1 MITVEEAK
9 LLERIINQH
18 CEGRVYFNNFK
29 DYILPQ
35 TDEDLRAR
43 LAARVVNK
51 HSTSLQTVNCFPSW
65 LPNSPTVSKWHI
77 LSRT

>member
-1 MITVEEAK
+1 VITVEEAK

-43 LAARVVNK
+43 LAARV
-51 HSTSLQTVNCFPSW
+51 S
-65 LPNSPTVSKWHI
+65 
-77 LSRT
+77 

>member
-1 MITVEEAK
+1 MISVEEAK

-43 LAARVVNK
+43 LAARVSHAQMDVIADRELFNLLAAELAN
-51 HSTSLQTVNCFPSW
+51 SLQV
-65 LPNSPTVSKWHI
+65 V
-77 LSRT
+77 